1 MVGQVRARRAVVACA
16 SLAGV
21 VGLALTTL
29 TGPAGDTAA
38 ADAVLPGRPAVAG
51 SVTAAQQ
58 AAAAPLATAA
68 AVQDRPVLVVGD
80 SLSHQAADEIVEAFH
95 AAGYSDV
102 ELAVFGGTT
111 IGWGTDRVLE
121 RPSRPIVVF
130 SSGTYNLLEGWSAD
144 DQAQAERAVSVL
156 DERACAIWV
165 VPAARPA
172 NRQVRL
178 ALQGSGVHTAEWDVV
193 SQALPEIHAADG
205 IHNTEEGQRLYGQ
218 LMADSARTRC
228 GPVDP
233 ATVEGNRRY
242 VEATHDTFLG
252 RAPTASESELW
263 TGRLTFGFPRLAF
276 TRTFATSAEWV
287 DRQVDAVYRQALGRA
302 ADPTGLAYWRGL
314 IRSGTP
320 LSSVVVELFASDERW
335 ARSGSTA
342 TGWVT
347 GLYRT
352 LLHRD
357 PDDAGLRHWT
367 GLLGAGVPRR
377 VIARDFHDSLESRR
391 DRVTGLYRSVLGR
404 EPDAAGRDHWA
415 GALLAIDD
423 VRVAAVLAASDE
435 FFARSQ
441 RV

>member
-1 MVGQVRARRAVVACA
+1 MVGRVRARRAVVVGA
-16 SLAGV
+16 SVAGI
-21 VGLALTTL
+21 VGLAITTL
-29 TGPAGDTAA
+29 AGPAGQTPA
-38 ADAVLPGRPAVAG
+38 ADAALPGRPAVAG
-51 SVTAAQQ
+51 SVTAAGPAGAL
-58 AAAAPLATAA
+58 AAAAVPD
-68 AVQDRPVLVVGD
+68 QPVLVVGD

-95 AAGYSDV
+95 AVGYSDV

-111 IGWGTDRVLE
+111 IGWGVDRVLE

-130 SSGTYNLLEGWSAD
+130 SSGTYNLLEGWTAD
-144 DQAQAERAVSVL
+144 DQAQAARAVSVL

-178 ALQGSGVHTAEWDVV
+178 ALQGSGVHTAEWDMV
-193 SQALPEIHAADG
+193 SQALPEIHVTDG
-205 IHNTEEGQRLYGQ
+205 IHHTEEGQRLYGQ

-228 GPVDP
+228 SPVDP
-233 ATVEGNRRY
+233 ATVSGNRRY
-242 VEATHDTFLG
+242 VAATHDTFLG
-252 RAPTASESELW
+252 RSPTTSESELW

-276 TRTFATSAEWV
+276 TRTFATSVEWV

-302 ADPTGLAYWRGL
+302 ADPSGLAYWRGL

-342 TGWVT
+342 SGWVT

-357 PDDAGLRHWT
+357 PDAAGLRHWT
-367 GLLGAGVPRR
+367 GLLAAGVPRR
-377 VIARDFHDSLESRR
+377 AIARDFHDSLESRR

-404 EPDAAGRDHWA
+404 DPDAAGRDHWA
-415 GALLAIDD
+415 GALLVIDD
-423 VRVAAVLAASDE
+423 VRIAAVLAASDE
-435 FFARSQ
+435 FFARAQ
-441 RV
+441 R